1 MWRKAMTRCGFVKSC
16 NPIQYGS
23 HRMKD
28 TMKELKTV
36 MIKRRRID
44 LVAGIVLAGAF
55 RNTMTSLINDVI
67 LPPVSTLL
75 TGTNLPNLSYVIKK
89 PTAGMPPVAIGYGR
103 FLQTTIDFLVIGA
116 TVITILRVVEKMT
129 ENSEVAR
136 SKAPSREEK
145 LLTEIRDLMQNQA
158 KA

>member
-1 MWRKAMTRCGFVKSC
+1 
-16 NPIQYGS
+16 
-23 HRMKD
+23 MKD

-55 RNTMTSLINDVI
+55 RNAMTSLINDVI
-67 LPPVSTLL
+67 LPPVSTFL

-89 PTAGMPPVAIGYGR
+89 PAAGMPPVAIGYGR
-103 FLQTTIDFLVIGA
+103 FLQTTVDFLVIGA
-116 TVITILRVVEKMT
+116 TVVTVLRVVEKMT
-129 ENSEVAR
+129 EKSDVAR
-136 SKAPSREEK
+136 AKVPSREEK

>member
-1 MWRKAMTRCGFVKSC
+1 
-16 NPIQYGS
+16 
-23 HRMKD
+23 MKD

-55 RNTMTSLINDVI
+55 RNAMTSLINDVI
-67 LPPVSTLL
+67 LPPVSTFL

-103 FLQTTIDFLVIGA
+103 FLQSTVDFLVIGA
-116 TVITILRVVEKMT
+116 TVVIVLRVVEKMT
-129 ENSEVAR
+129 EKSDVAR
-136 SKAPSREEK
+136 ARSPSREEK

>member
-1 MWRKAMTRCGFVKSC
+1 
-16 NPIQYGS
+16 
-23 HRMKD
+23 MKD

-89 PTAGMPPVAIGYGR
+89 PTASMPPVAIGYGR
-103 FLQTTIDFLVIGA
+103 FLQTTVDFLIIGA

-129 ENSEVAR
+129 EDLEVAQSR
-136 SKAPSREEK
+136 APSREEK

>member
-1 MWRKAMTRCGFVKSC
+1 
-16 NPIQYGS
+16 
-23 HRMKD
+23 MKD

-55 RNTMTSLINDVI
+55 RNAMTSLINDVI
-67 LPPVSTLL
+67 LPPVSTFL

-89 PTAGMPPVAIGYGR
+89 PTAGMPPVTIGYGR
-103 FLQTTIDFLVIGA
+103 FLQTTVDFLVIGA
-116 TVITILRVVEKMT
+116 TVITVLRVVEKMT
-129 ENSEVAR
+129 EKSEAAQAR
-136 SKAPSREEK
+136 ASSREEK
-145 LLTEIRDLMQNQA
+145 LLREIRDLMQNQA

>member
-1 MWRKAMTRCGFVKSC
+1 
-16 NPIQYGS
+16 
-23 HRMKD
+23 MKD
-28 TMKELKTV
+28 TMNELKTV

-89 PTAGMPPVAIGYGR
+89 PTVGMPPVAIGYGR
-103 FLQTTIDFLVIGA
+103 FLQTTVDFLVIGA

-129 ENSEVAR
+129 KNSEVDR
-136 SKAPSREEK
+136 SRAPSREEK

>member
-1 MWRKAMTRCGFVKSC
+1 
-16 NPIQYGS
+16 
-23 HRMKD
+23 MKD

-89 PTAGMPPVAIGYGR
+89 PTASMPPVAIGYGR
-103 FLQTTIDFLVIGA
+103 FLQTTVDFLIRVYADSCGLILAFLGSGGRNAA
-116 TVITILRVVEKMT
+116 TIFSFRY
-129 ENSEVAR
+129 S
-136 SKAPSREEK
+136 SSR
-145 LLTEIRDLMQNQA
+145 
-158 KA
+158 

>member
-1 MWRKAMTRCGFVKSC
+1 
-16 NPIQYGS
+16 
-23 HRMKD
+23 MKD

-36 MIKRRRID
+36 MIKRRRVD

-158 KA
+158 KT